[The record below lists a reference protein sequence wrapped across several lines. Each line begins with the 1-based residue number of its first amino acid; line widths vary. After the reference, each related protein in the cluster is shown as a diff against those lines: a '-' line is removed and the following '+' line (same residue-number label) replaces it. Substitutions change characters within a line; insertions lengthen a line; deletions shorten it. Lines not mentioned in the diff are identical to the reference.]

1 MCKNDFS
8 MRSESEKHVR
18 KNHGNRPD
26 FKCEKCK
33 KKFGEERELKEH
45 EIEAIND

>member
-8 MRSESEKHVR
+8 MRSVSEKHVK

-26 FKCEKCK
+26 FECEKCK
-33 KKFGEERELKEH
+33 KEFGELRELKKH
-45 EIEAIND
+45 ASL